1 MSTTASN
8 TDINLSP
15 HGTGT
20 IKVPSGYEDRSGF
33 VNESLANKA
42 YVDQVAQ
49 GLDAKPSCSLQ
60 LLTYQRL
67 IQMVLTA

>member
-15 HGTGT
+15 HATGT
-20 IKVPSGYEDRSGF
+20 IKVPSGYEDRSRIY
-33 VNESLANKA
+33 NDIISKQSL

-49 GLDAKPSCSLQ
+49 GLTLNHLVELLQ
-60 LLTYQRL
+60 LLTYHNL
-67 IQMVLTA
+67 FKW